1 VKSGDGAATFETE
14 AGERS
19 RVLGCLDFETVTKL
33 LPQGTAAITAG
44 HASVIDL
51 SGVTASDSSGLA
63 LLLEWM
69 SVAKAASRSLQYDN
83 MPPQLQQLARL
94 SEVDALL
101 VKERLGREA
110 G

>member
-1 VKSGDGAATFETE
+1 VKSGDGAATFETLQD
-14 AGERS
+14 ERS
-19 RVLGCLDFETVTKL
+19 RVLGSLDFETVAKL

-44 HASVIDL
+44 HAAVIDL

-69 SVAKAASRSLQYDN
+69 SVAKEAGRSLQYDN
-83 MPPQLQQLARL
+83 MPPQLYQLAHL

-101 VKERLGREA
+101 IKERMGREA